1 MPHYYSNQLKKK
13 VKSRI
18 GITPIV
24 ANNEMREKQQTKA
37 KKAVI
42 NLRY

>member
-1 MPHYYSNQLKKK
+1 MPNYYSNQLRKK

-18 GITPIV
+18 SMTPIV
-24 ANNEMREKQQTKA
+24 ANTEMREKQQTKA
-37 KKAVI
+37 KKGVV